1 LNQVLKTPEW
11 YSFHFH
17 HEIIKKE
24 HRDNCPSCS
33 SAFAGMN
40 LYVELCKES
49 EVKTEW
55 FYVKFVKEM
64 DVINAIE
71 MIQCICK
78 QNINMFAMVVL
89 QGVFTD

>member
-1 LNQVLKTPEW
+1 MSQVLKTPEW

-49 EVKTEW
+49 EVKTE
-55 FYVKFVKEM
+55 
-64 DVINAIE
+64 
-71 MIQCICK
+71 
-78 QNINMFAMVVL
+78 
-89 QGVFTD
+89 